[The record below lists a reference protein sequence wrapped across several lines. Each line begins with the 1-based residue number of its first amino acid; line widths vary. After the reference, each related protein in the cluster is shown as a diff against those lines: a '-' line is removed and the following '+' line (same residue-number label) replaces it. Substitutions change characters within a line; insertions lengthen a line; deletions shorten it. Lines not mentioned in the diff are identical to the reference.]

1 MRRGCVA
8 FLALALIAVAL
19 VGCGRFGVEQREPW
33 RVQAE
38 EACLA
43 SKLVTPSAYMSRV
56 AEIDGPGACGI
67 TYPFKVTALA
77 GGTVGVT
84 NRLTLGCPIIP
95 EINAW
100 LDGTVQAAAEMYLG
114 TSVTDI
120 RAGSYSCRSRNNQRG
135 AKLSEH
141 GFGNAID
148 VMGFKLADGREL
160 TVLKGWRG
168 APEEQDFLREV
179 FLGACRHFTTVLA
192 PGSDMFHYDHFHLD
206 LARHDPRGRRRVCK
220 PVIKFESRLDPDRPV
235 AAAPARPRPSIRS
248 TPEPAEPLEIED
260 DEDPYEAASARPVAR
275 VAATPPAPRP
285 APRPAASPVYAASA
299 PRTEPTYRADPARYA
314 GGSAGPSSPRADAPP
329 RAFGPPETRS
339 SASQRPPAGPAPGAP
354 LVLQPHLLSGAGI
367 Y

>member
-19 VGCGRFGVEQREPW
+19 VGCGRFSFEQREPW

-220 PVIKFESRLDPDRPV
+220 PVIKFEPRLDPGAVRS
-235 AAAPARPRPSIRS
+235 RPRPSARGRRS
-248 TPEPAEPLEIED
+248 
-260 DEDPYEAASARPVAR
+260 
-275 VAATPPAPRP
+275 APRP
-285 APRPAASPVYAASA
+285 NRPSRSRSRTTRTRTRRRPAAPPPVSRP
-299 PRTEPTYRADPARYA
+299 PRRRP
-314 GGSAGPSSPRADAPP
+314 APP
-329 RAFGPPETRS
+329 RDRPRTRSTRPRRRGPSLSIARTRPAMRGEPPLPPRLAPTRLPAPTRPRRRVRRRRCGPRRGPPPVRRS
-339 SASQRPPAGPAPGAP
+339 SSSRT
-354 LVLQPHLLSGAGI
+354 S
-367 Y
+367 